1 MGDHIVE
8 SGLVISYLSRGC
20 LDITL
25 GERTV
30 RVLARDYYA
39 IDEEYDVLVTYS
51 PTAGSTDGKYI
62 VCEYGYTNS
71 LENYVS
77 GAFTF
82 KINNDRIKV
91 DRFWRY

>member
-1 MGDHIVE
+1 M
-8 SGLVISYLSRGC
+8 
-20 LDITL
+20 
-25 GERTV
+25 
-30 RVLARDYYA
+30 LARDYYA

-51 PTAGSTDGKYI
+51 PTASSTNGKYI